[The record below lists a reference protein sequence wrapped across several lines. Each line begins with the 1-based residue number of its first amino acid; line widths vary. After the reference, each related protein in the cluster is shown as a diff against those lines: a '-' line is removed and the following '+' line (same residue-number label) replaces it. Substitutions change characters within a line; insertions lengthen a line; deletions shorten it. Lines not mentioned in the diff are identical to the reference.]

1 MKKIFISLAL
11 LTVSSVAHS
20 ATIYLDEETYLA
32 ALAGYD
38 TVYESFEDNIVW
50 ADSRTSI
57 PTPGSTPSTTS
68 QGLVW
73 ESNFANSA
81 TGTGAAYEGAYGF
94 FALPHGDD
102 TDSGSY
108 CDNAQ
113 DPIPEE
119 CWLND
124 GWIITSE
131 TGETLYGIGGWIDSN
146 TGGGAKITF
155 LLDGYDVSGN
165 DSDNIGNWN
174 RDGEDIGT
182 GWTFVGV
189 IEANGFQ
196 TAEIREVSG
205 KDAQQEYIF
214 GDSFTIGVS
223 AVPIPAAVWLFAS
236 GLLGLISMARRKK
249 A

>member
-1 MKKIFISLAL
+1 MKIIFISIAL
-11 LTVSSVAHS
+11 LTVNSVAHS
-20 ATIYLDEETYLA
+20 AIVYLDETEYLT
-32 ALAGYD
+32 ALSGYN
-38 TVYESFEDNIVW
+38 TIYESFEDDAVW
-50 ADSRTSI
+50 VRSPQLTN
-57 PTPGSTPSTTS
+57 TTNN
-68 QGLVW
+68 QGLTW
-73 ESNFANSA
+73 ESNSFGST
-81 TGTGAAYEGAYGF
+81 TGEGAAYVGNYGF
-94 FALPHGDD
+94 FSNPHGDD

-108 CDNAQ
+108 CDDAQ

-189 IEANGFQ
+189 IETNGFQ
-196 TAEIREVSG
+196 TVEIRELSG

-236 GLLGLISMARRKK
+236 GLLGLVGMARRKK